1 MTRALLQTALAVS
14 LLSLWLAAPGSAAKF
29 PPVGVKCPEEFPEH
43 RTDAHG
49 TRDTCVVVGA
59 PRCPQGFTLQ
69 ADAEGEAD
77 SCSAA
82 PETPSEAEAP
92 RPECPKKYELE
103 VGPGPDVCA
112 REGKPKC
119 RKGYKMKIIKG
130 WDMCTRGK

>member
-1 MTRALLQTALAVS
+1 MTRALLQTAMAASVLS
-14 LLSLWLAAPGSAAKF
+14 LLLPASGSAAKF

-43 RTDAHG
+43 RTDARG

-59 PRCPQGFTLQ
+59 PRCPEGLTLQ
-69 ADAEGEAD
+69 PDAEGEAD
-77 SCSAA
+77 RCSAA
-82 PETPSEAEAP
+82 PEAPSKAEALEP
-92 RPECPKKYELE
+92 KCPKKYALE

-119 RKGYKMKIIKG
+119 RKGYKLKIIKG

>member
-1 MTRALLQTALAVS
+1 MTRALLRTAMAVS
-14 LLSLWLAAPGSAAKF
+14 VLSLWLPASGSAGKF

-49 TRDTCVVVGA
+49 TRDTCVAVGT
-59 PRCPQGFTLQ
+59 PRCPQGLTLQ
-69 ADAEGEAD
+69 ADAQGEAD

-82 PETPSEAEAP
+82 SEAEGP
-92 RPECPKKYELE
+92 QPECPKKYELE

-119 RKGYKMKIIKG
+119 RKGYEMKIIKG
-130 WDMCTRGK
+130 WDMCTRKR